1 MDAFAGD
8 RLDIGCGSNL
18 GMLIVCA
25 CVCVCVC
32 VCVSEVGRQ
41 LGEEKPTLGGV
52 GIYVC
57 GTETLGDTLTSV
69 NISVRLFE

>member
-1 MDAFAGD
+1 M
-8 RLDIGCGSNL
+8 
-18 GMLIVCA
+18 
-25 CVCVCVC
+25 CVRACVCVC

-69 NISVRLFE
+69 NISLRLFE